1 MKLFNVNDPNK
12 PNDCIYIGRGTIYG
26 NPFKIGIDGT
36 RNEVI
41 QKYIEYVE
49 NTPDLKFKILKNL
62 KGKNIMCHCTPK
74 KCHGDYII
82 SLLSQDVIDGVQLE

>member
-1 MKLFNVNDPNK
+1 MKLFNVNDPDK

-49 NTPDLKFKILKNL
+49 NTPDLKFKILKTL
-62 KGKNIMCHCTPK
+62 KEKILCAIALLKNVMVIILFHFCHK
-74 KCHGDYII
+74 M
-82 SLLSQDVIDGVQLE
+82 